1 MNFNSIKYLFT
12 EGIKNLLN
20 NIFMALASIGVL
32 TACLLIVGFS
42 FLLKINTKRLVSF
55 MGQQSTIIIYLKD
68 NIEEVKIEDLSN
80 TFKNNPN
87 VNSVE
92 FVSKEKALENFSSKF
107 NNPNALKAL
116 TEHNVLPAS
125 LNVHVKDV
133 NEIEGLLK
141 IAEEEKF
148 ESIIEETKSPT
159 KYTNAIKEFNRT
171 TGVFGTILIIVLIVA
186 SLIIISNTIRATV
199 FARRREIAIMKQ
211 VGATDGFVR
220 FPFLVEGATIG
231 IISAVIAFSLLSVL
245 YKTMILMLTKYSS
258 EFLNLMF
265 SNLIGLKSFGIM
277 MAISFLLCGII
288 AGAVGSIISLIRYLK
303 I

>member
-42 FLLKINTKRLVSF
+42 FLFKMNTKRIVSF
-55 MGQQSTIIIYLKD
+55 MGQQSTIVVYLKD
-68 NIEEVKIEDLSN
+68 EIEESQIEDLNN
-80 TFKNNPN
+80 TFKNNQY
-87 VNSVE
+87 VKSVE
-92 FVSKEKALENFSSKF
+92 FITKEKALENFSSRF
-107 NNPNALKAL
+107 SNPTAIKAL

-133 NEIEGLLK
+133 NKMEELLK
-141 IAEEEKF
+141 ITEEEKF
-148 ESIIEETKSPT
+148 KNIIEETKSPT
-159 KYTNAIKEFNRT
+159 KYASAIKEFNKT
-171 TGVFGTILIIVLIVA
+171 TGVFGTILIIILVIA

-220 FPFLVEGATIG
+220 FPFLIEGATIG
-231 IISAVIAFSLLSVL
+231 VISAVIAFFLLSIL
-245 YKTMILMLTKYSS
+245 YKTMLLMLTKYSS
-258 EFLNLMF
+258 EFFNLMF
-265 SNLIGLKSFGIM
+265 SNLVGLKNFGIL
-277 MAISFLLCGII
+277 MAISFLICGVI
-288 AGAVGSIISLIRYLK
+288 AGAVGSIISLVRYLK

>member
-42 FLLKINTKRLVSF
+42 FLLKINAKRLVSF

>member
-1 MNFNSIKYLFT
+1 MNFNSVKYLFS

-42 FLLKINTKRLVSF
+42 FLFKMNAKRIISF

-68 NIEEVKIEDLSN
+68 EIDNAKLEDLSN
-80 TFKNNPN
+80 TFKNNPD
-87 VNSVE
+87 VKSVE
-92 FVSKEKALENFSSKF
+92 FITKEKALENFSNKF
-107 NNPNALKAL
+107 NNPTALKAL
-116 TEHNVLPAS
+116 TEQNVLPAS
-125 LNVHVKDV
+125 LNIQVKDV
-133 NEIEGLLK
+133 NKMEELLK
-141 IAEEEKF
+141 ITEEEKF

-159 KYTNAIKEFNRT
+159 KYSNAIKEFNKT

-231 IISAVIAFSLLSVL
+231 VISAIIAFFLLSVL
-245 YKTMILMLTKYSS
+245 YKTMLLMITKYTSD
-258 EFLNLMF
+258 FLNLMF
-265 SNLIGLKSFGIM
+265 SNLIGLKSFGVL
-277 MAISFLLCGII
+277 MAVSFLVCGII
-288 AGAVGSIISLIRYLK
+288 AGAVGSIISLFRYLK